1 MDWWVWLEGWLRW
14 FAHPLC
20 GAMCSDHIQYS
31 GLAPSTSEV
40 AAGKGEENGRGLD
53 WESGISRC
61 KLVYIGWINN
71 KVLKYSTGNYTQ
83 YPDVSRNGKEY
94 EKECTYYVCTTE
106 SLCCV

>member
-20 GAMCSDHIQYS
+20 GTMCSDHIQYS

-61 KLVYIGWINN
+61 KLLHIEGMNN
-71 KVLKYSTGNYTQ
+71 QVLLQSTRNHIQ
-83 YPDVSRNGKEY
+83 YPEKNHNGNESRCRVADIYTKL
-94 EKECTYYVCTTE
+94 KITV
-106 SLCCV
+106 LQ